1 MKNRNLAKTRKLKN
15 NMAIFIC
22 CRQCTPSVQENEINR
37 FYLWA
42 VWNEKRVDTFCTN
55 DVIDAVL
62 RVSVTVDCLW
72 ASFVGK
78 SWRWVWLAHINS
90 NLDYQGVT

>member
-22 CRQCTPSVQENEINR
+22 CRQCTPSMQKNEINR

-42 VWNEKRVDTFCTN
+42 ILVYLKWKKEWTHFVPMTSLMLCFLL
-55 DVIDAVL
+55 AWPW
-62 RVSVTVDCLW
+62 TV
-72 ASFVGK
+72 
-78 SWRWVWLAHINS
+78 
-90 NLDYQGVT
+90 Y